1 MEIHDAP
8 RLEWRRIARWFF
20 SRVGVQLLSTCFAA
34 RRARGEAEELDIFV
48 LSNAHMKHRRIAL
61 VYNAYT
67 SGAPELP
74 EDRASSADLRRNVR
88 LVARNLRRLGH
99 AVTVLPL
106 ADNMFAFQRKLRR
119 LQPHVV
125 FNMYDD
131 VVHGALFE
139 MRLAALVRM
148 MGFPLT
154 GSPALALG
162 LTRYKF
168 MSASLLA
175 GAGIPIPPT
184 TALLETVSAVD
195 RHKWV
200 FPLIVQPSQEHAGVG
215 LDRSSV
221 VSSKKVLREK
231 VREILRIYNQPA
243 LAQHFLPGREFN
255 VGIVGGNRLR
265 VLPLAEVVYTDLP
278 PECPPIMSYA
288 AKWIETSLEYQKIS
302 VHCPADVEPELAQRI
317 REVALRAFRAVGARG
332 YGRVD
337 MRLDENGEP
346 CVLEVNCNPCLD
358 EGIGLARSAERAGIS
373 FPQLLQ
379 LIVRAAEEPQP
390 YDLAVP
396 LVPPLERNSIGGTPV
411 AATS

>member
-1 MEIHDAP
+1 MKY
-8 RLEWRRIARWFF
+8 RRI
-20 SRVGVQLLSTCFAA
+20 V
-34 RRARGEAEELDIFV
+34 
-48 LSNAHMKHRRIAL
+48 L

-74 EDRASSADLRRNVR
+74 EDRASTADLRRNIR
-88 LVARNLRRLGH
+88 LVARTLRALGH

-106 ADNMFAFQRKLRR
+106 ADNLFAFQRKLRR

-175 GAGIPIPPT
+175 GAGVPIPPS
-184 TALLETVSAVD
+184 TALLETASAVD
-195 RHKWV
+195 RHKWL
-200 FPLIVQPSQEHAGVG
+200 FPVIVQPSQEHAGVG
-215 LDRSSV
+215 LDRNSV
-221 VSSKKVLREK
+221 VHSKKALRVKVRDILRE
-231 VREILRIYNQPA
+231 YNQPA

-265 VLPLAEVVYTDLP
+265 ILPLAEVNYSALP
-278 PECPPIMSYA
+278 PECPAILSYA
-288 AKWIETSLEYQKIS
+288 AKWIETSTEYQNTS
-302 VHCPADVEPELAQRI
+302 VVCPADVEPELAERI
-317 REVALRAFRAVGARG
+317 RVVALRAFRAVGARG

-337 MRLDENGEP
+337 MRLDETGSP

-358 EGIGLARSAERAGIS
+358 EGIGLARSADRAGLS
-373 FPQLLQ
+373 FGQLLQ

-390 YDLAVP
+390 YDLDVP
-396 LVPPLERNSIGGTPV
+396 LVRPLERPRP
-411 AATS
+411 APEATAIP